1 MEKGINMGLQGVIE
15 KVVNKED
22 TAKVVGS
29 GEIEVLAT
37 PVLIALMENASVK
50 ALNHNIDEGF
60 STVGINI
67 NVDHIAATPI
77 GMKVTAKSKLTRVEG
92 KKLYFDVEAYDE
104 NKKIGEG
111 KHIRYIVNIN
121 RFMERLNSNF

>member
-1 MEKGINMGLQGVIE
+1 MEKGMNIGLQGIAE
-15 KVVNKED
+15 KIVSKED

-37 PVLIALMENASVK
+37 PILIALMENASVK

-67 NVDHIAATPI
+67 NVNHIAATPV
-77 GMKVTAKSKLTRVEG
+77 GMKITVKSKLTRVEG

-121 RFMERLNSNF
+121 RFTQKLNSNF